1 MVVYGSRVLGKK
13 RYNNKNFTSNFRI
26 FGNHFL
32 TILSNFIN
40 NQKLTDAHTCYK
52 VFKSE
57 IFQKIKLEENDFSF
71 CPEVTT
77 KLSNLGINILEIPI
91 NYQGRTY
98 KEGKKIKA
106 IDGLKAIVAL
116 IRYRFFEK

>member
-1 MVVYGSRVLGKK
+1 MVEAQL
-13 RYNNKNFTSNFRI
+13 
-26 FGNHFL
+26 
-32 TILSNFIN
+32 
-40 NQKLTDAHTCYK
+40 
-52 VFKSE
+52 FKSL
-57 IFQKIKLEENDFSF
+57 KLKEKGFAF